1 MTYDLKDLERYRKR
15 ERKRQ
20 RIIVKAQKDMYDF
33 TNKKYWE
40 DTIASMILG
49 AIFFV
54 GFCAL
59 CFTVTY
65 IYAKITFSF

>member
-1 MTYDLKDLERYRKR
+1 MTYALKDLEKYRKQ

-20 RIIVKAQKDMYDF
+20 RIIVKAQKDMHDF
-33 TNKKYWE
+33 TSKKYSE
-40 DTIASMILG
+40 DTLQSMILG
-49 AIFFV
+49 AVFFV
-54 GFCAL
+54 VFCAL